1 MSLLTTPARPP
12 CARQKI
18 EELRVWTSWML
29 RTIQTAQHICAPQE
43 RWKTLDEI
51 NAGTCEE
58 MTYEEIPQVPR
69 RLRRPRPGQ
78 TPVREGDQTIGG
90 RAGRPNSYAAV

>member
-1 MSLLTTPARPP
+1 
-12 CARQKI
+12 
-18 EELRVWTSWML
+18 ML

-58 MTYEEIPQVPR
+58 MTYEEIQHKFPVDFAARDQDK
-69 RLRRPRPGQ
+69 LR
-78 TPVREGDQTIGG
+78 
-90 RAGRPNSYAAV
+90 